1 MASDRQIKANRENAR
16 RSTGPAT
23 PEGKAKASLNALR
36 HGLFARGVVLPH
48 EDRDE
53 FLEILAA
60 LEAAEQPQGPIEA
73 FLIRQLASA
82 QWRLQRFTRIETG
95 FFTAR
100 SEKVKKYEY
109 GLENI
114 ERSPADFQTP
124 EQRYDEETRILG
136 ITFGS
141 NCGDGDAV
149 VKLARYQTV
158 LSREYYRA
166 LKAFN
171 DHRKRRPEPQP
182 SPPAGPAES
191 PRKTNPI
198 SPQPIVEHQ
207 LPPAAGPEVSLLPD
221 RAPEQAALPASVPTP
236 APRPAVPPRPAG
248 PL

>member
-1 MASDRQIKANRENAR
+1 MASKKQSEANRENAR
-16 RSTGPAT
+16 RSTGPTT
-23 PEGKAKASLNALR
+23 PEGKAKASLNAVR
-36 HGLFARGVVLPH
+36 HGLFARSVVLPR

-82 QWRLQRFTRIETG
+82 QWRLQRFIRIETG

-100 SEKVKKYEY
+100 SETARKYEY
-109 GLENI
+109 GLGDI
-114 ERSPADFQTP
+114 ERRPSDFKTP
-124 EQRYDEETRILG
+124 EERYDEETRILG
-136 ITFGS
+136 LTFGS
-141 NCGDGDAV
+141 NCADGDAM

-171 DHRKRRPEPQP
+171 EHRKNRPEPQP
-182 SPPAGPAES
+182 DPPAGPAES

-198 SPQPIVEHQ
+198 PPQPADPLAPDSCLLTPVSR
-207 LPPAAGPEVSLLPD
+207 LPSPDSGLLSPD
-221 RAPEQAALPASVPTP
+221 S
-236 APRPAVPPRPAG
+236 
-248 PL
+248 